1 MSDFHPTPRRA
12 ALRWS
17 LILTLLVLV
26 WPAAA
31 EPPDMTAQST
41 WGQPEKDAF
50 YAWLQEQQREAPAA
64 QEARIVPTEPP
75 AQTLEQRQRIPLNLA
90 SNYLS
95 ARLTGYTMRRI
106 LYEYTPSPADRKDP
120 REMDDQPASGELDA
134 RLYGMEL
141 KVGRPVTTWFRQ
153 LYVGGYYRGRTKWRL
168 DEDLRADFALWRAGY
183 HLELA
188 VVPLGLDQTR
198 NIILRTGLDL
208 MYGRKK
214 ELDPLQE
221 DDPGGPYRRTL
232 EKHMLDQVTGFQ
244 GSLAWSVGYE
254 RQLGENFWRVH
265 AMVDGF
271 RAVHLSRDD
280 QRENWST
287 FGLAVGVTRVF

>member
-1 MSDFHPTPRRA
+1 MSNTHSTPRRA

-17 LILTLLVLV
+17 LVLTILASV

-31 EPPDMTAQST
+31 EPPGMTSQRT
-41 WGQPEKDAF
+41 WGQAEKDAF
-50 YAWLQEQQREAPAA
+50 YAWLQEQQRNVPAA
-64 QEARIVPTEPP
+64 QESRIVPTEPP
-75 AQTLEQRQRIPLNLA
+75 TQTLEQRQRTPLNLA
-90 SNYLS
+90 TNYLS
-95 ARLTGYTMRRI
+95 ARLAGYNMRRI
-106 LYEYTPSPADRKDP
+106 LYEYTPSPGDGEDP
-120 REMDDQPASGELDA
+120 RETDEPASGELDA
-134 RLYGMEL
+134 RLYGAEL
-141 KVGRPVTTWFRQ
+141 QVGKPVTTWFRQ

-168 DEDLRADFALWRAGY
+168 DEDLRADFTLWRVGY

-188 VVPLGLDQTR
+188 MVPLGLDQTR
-198 NIILRTGLDL
+198 NIVLRTGLDL
-208 MYGRKK
+208 LYGRRK

-221 DDPGGPYRRTL
+221 DDPTGPYRRIL

-244 GSLAWSVGYE
+244 GGLAWSVGYE

-287 FGLAVGVTRVF
+287 FGLAVGGTRVF